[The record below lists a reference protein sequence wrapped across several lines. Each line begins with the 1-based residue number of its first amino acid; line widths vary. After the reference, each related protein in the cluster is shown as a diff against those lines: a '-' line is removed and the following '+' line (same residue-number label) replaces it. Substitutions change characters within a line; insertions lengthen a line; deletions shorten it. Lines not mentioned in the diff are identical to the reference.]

1 MRSEGS
7 PLDLNH
13 LPEDF
18 TRDGKHAYED
28 TSTSGQRR
36 KKNNQEENKVYEC
49 RFCSLKFC
57 KSQALG
63 GHMNRHRQERETET
77 LNKARQLV
85 YTTDHNP
92 TLHSHSPHLGS
103 YVAPNA
109 IYQHNPN
116 PLPPPPPQ
124 VYPTRPVMLSAVAPL
139 CQPPQY
145 RHPQQCLYTSPPPP
159 RMLQS
164 GDYYM
169 AHGHAVSG
177 SSPNDHFGTNY
188 TCIGAPVGIP
198 GLAQGARDG
207 LDPDDGITT
216 PY

>member
-13 LPEDF
+13 LPEDY

-36 KKNNQEENKVYEC
+36 KKNQEDNKVYEC

-92 TLHSHSPHLGS
+92 ALHPHSAHLGS
-103 YVAPNA
+103 YVSPSAV
-109 IYQHNPN
+109 YQHSPN
-116 PLPPPPPQ
+116 PLPTPPPQ
-124 VYPTRPVMLSAVAPL
+124 VYPTRPVMLSGGAPPR
-139 CQPPQY
+139 QPPQY
-145 RHPQQCLYTSPPPP
+145 RHPPCLYTSPPAT
-159 RMLQS
+159 RMLQT

-169 AHGHAVSG
+169 AHGHALTR
-177 SSPNDHFGTNY
+177 SSPNNDHFATNY

-198 GLAQGARDG
+198 GHAPGSRDG
-207 LDPDDGITT
+207 LDPDDGIIN

>member
-36 KKNNQEENKVYEC
+36 KKKEEENKEYEC

-85 YTTDHNP
+85 YTNDHNP
-92 TLHSHSPHLGS
+92 VAHPLPTHLGS
-103 YVAPNA
+103 YVSPSAV
-109 IYQHNPN
+109 YHQHNPN

-124 VYPTRPVMLSAVAPL
+124 VYPARPVILSGVPPPR
-139 CQPPQY
+139 QPPQY
-145 RHPQQCLYTSPPPP
+145 HHLQSCLYTSTTQP
-159 RMLQS
+159 RMLQP

-169 AHGHAVSG
+169 AHGHALTG
-177 SSPNDHFGTNY
+177 SSHTDFGTNY

-198 GLAQGARDG
+198 GLAPGGRDG
-207 LDPDDGITT
+207 PDSDDGIAT